1 MPTPR
6 KKRSAQQVANPV
18 KRLSCDDVIVA
29 PCSVAV
35 LLKPCA
41 SLAELCSDDDIWAT
55 ICSWLS
61 GDALCC
67 AANVSRLFRC
77 ATRRTP
83 AYVLLAGIN
92 NDAEVVPWGS
102 PDNVLSS
109 QYAHHIN
116 NRDREIDASAI
127 QASQQTLRDVASP
140 DYMQHKRQ
148 RLHLA
153 YVGRGPARPPSPESA
168 ASDTYDPYVRPAY
181 CAASER
187 LLAPVFGVRP
197 GFSCAPFW
205 DVLVGTND
213 SSAESDT

>member
-35 LLKPCA
+35 FLKPCA

-92 NDAEVVPWGS
+92 NDAKLVPWGS
-102 PDNVLSS
+102 PENVLSS
-109 QYAHHIN
+109 GYQQHYSSY
-116 NRDREIDASAI
+116 DREYFAIRSAEHML
-127 QASQQTLRDVASP
+127 STVAYP
-140 DYMQHKRQ
+140 VYLQHKRQ
-148 RLHLA
+148 RYHRA
-153 YVGRGPARPPSPESA
+153 YVGSGPARPPSPASA
-168 ASDTYDPYVRPAY
+168 ANDSYDPFVRPAY
-181 CAASER
+181 YEASER
-187 LLAPVFGVRP
+187 LNAPVFGVRA
-197 GFSCAPFW
+197 GFSRAPFW
-205 DVLVGTND
+205 DILVG
-213 SSAESDT
+213 SSEHSDDSDT